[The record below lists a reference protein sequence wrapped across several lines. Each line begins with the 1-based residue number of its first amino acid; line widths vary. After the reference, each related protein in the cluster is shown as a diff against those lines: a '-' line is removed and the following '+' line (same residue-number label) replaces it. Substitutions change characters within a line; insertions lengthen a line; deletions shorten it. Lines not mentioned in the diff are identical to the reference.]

1 MVERPTSNRR
11 RATLGALALASAAC
25 VGLVAARRLHA
36 GFSDYGFLLW
46 NLFLA
51 WIPFGLAL
59 LVYDGARR
67 GRSTRWLLAVGTLW
81 LLFLPNA
88 PYIVTDFVHLGHHW
102 EHPGAPIWF
111 DATMIAA
118 FAGTGLLLGFLSLS
132 LVQLV
137 VARRVGGRAAW
148 GFALAA
154 LGLTS
159 VGIYLGRVLRF
170 NSWDALVAP
179 HALLDALW
187 APLADPYA
195 HRKVLAALVATTLAL
210 AVTYAVLHALG
221 WLRPVEDEPR
231 EG

>member
-1 MVERPTSNRR
+1 MVERPSNRR
-11 RATLGALALASAAC
+11 RATLAALALASAAC
-25 VGLVAARRLHA
+25 VGLVAARALHA
-36 GFSDYGFLLW
+36 GFADYGFLVW

-59 LVYDGARR
+59 IVYDGARR
-67 GRSTRWLLAVGTLW
+67 GRSSRWLAVVGLAW

-88 PYIVTDFVHLGHHW
+88 PYIVTDFVHLGRHA
-102 EHPGAPIWF
+102 GAPIWF
-111 DATMIAA
+111 DATMVAA

-132 LVQLV
+132 LVQAV
-137 VARRVGGRAAW
+137 VARRLGRGAAW
-148 GFALAA
+148 AFVVAVF
-154 LGLTS
+154 GLTS

-195 HRKVLAALVATTLAL
+195 HRKVLAVLVATTLAL

-221 WLRPVEDEPR
+221 WLRPVEDEPHER
-231 EG
+231 RR